1 MMEKYTVEYQLHV
14 KEQNTRTVEV
24 EMDRVPDLNNQEELH
39 GLTRLYLTRFVNR
52 SQVLRLY
59 LLREPEAIASGFLH
73 NIGGVSK

>member
-39 GLTRLYLTRFVNR
+39 AAYQIV
-52 SQVLRLY
+52 SDAI
-59 LLREPEAIASGFLH
+59 REPITSFEIIS
-73 NIGGVSK
+73 IT